1 MKRLLIGLLVG
12 GACLYWFLHNTD
24 WSEMKE
30 AFAAIQ
36 TGWVLVAVG
45 SLLLEFVIRAIRWK
59 IILRPLKPN
68 LSVLDLFRAQVIGA
82 AANTLL
88 PLRLGELV
96 KPTIVSNR
104 SGLPFVS
111 VATTAI
117 MERVYDLFGMV
128 SVLVIMV
135 LFLQSDLTPPPEQQ
149 ILIDNLRLYGGIL
162 GVCAIT
168 AMGVFF
174 YLVSRKNDT
183 RHIFASIV
191 QIAPP
196 PIQRFFL
203 GLFDGFVDGLAN
215 STDTKGIWQAG
226 ILSVGMWL
234 NGALAIFCLFNA
246 FALSLPFGAACFIA
260 VAIALAV
267 VLPQAPGFVGVFH
280 AAIEA
285 TLLLWG
291 QDPIVAKGF
300 AIVFWG
306 VSFIPVTVLG
316 VGLGMFENI
325 EWKKL
330 TVLLHDDEA
339 KPLPSSQTSKE

>member
-1 MKRLLIGLLVG
+1 MKRLLLGLLVG
-12 GACLYWFLHNTD
+12 AICLYWFLHNTD
-24 WSEMKE
+24 WTEMQNALSE
-30 AFAAIQ
+30 IQ
-36 TGWVLVAVG
+36 IGWVLVAIG
-45 SLLLEFVIRAIRWK
+45 SLLLEFVVRAVRWK
-59 IILRPLKPN
+59 VILRPLQPR
-68 LSVLDLFRAQVIGA
+68 LSIFDLFRAQVIGA

-104 SGLPFVS
+104 SGLSFIS

-117 MERVYDLFGMV
+117 VERVYDLFGMV

-135 LFLQSDLTPPPEQQ
+135 LFLQPDLTPPPEQQ
-149 ILIDNLRLYGGIL
+149 LLIDNLRLYGGIL
-162 GVCAIT
+162 GGCAIT

-174 YLVSRKNDT
+174 YLASRKRDT

-191 QIAPP
+191 KIAPP

-234 NGALAIFCLFNA
+234 NGALAIFCLFKA
-246 FALSLPFGAACFIA
+246 FSLSLPFGAACFIA

-306 VSFIPVTVLG
+306 VSFVPVTLLG

-330 TVLLHDDEA
+330 NVLQHDDA
-339 KPLPSSQTSKE
+339 TTPPPSVQTSKE